1 MGEVWSKAVKCTA
14 FYSPLARYVRR
25 IKTKVSGVKSRTLK
39 YKRFESMLGIKSIEM
54 FFLFP
59 SRLLFK

>member
-1 MGEVWSKAVKCTA
+1 MWSKAVKCTA
-14 FYSPLARYVRR
+14 FYSQLARHVRR
-25 IKTKVSGVKSRTLK
+25 IKTKVSRVKSRTLK